1 MDQPEHVSLRPLAE
15 LVDGDA
21 LTELDAA
28 RDAAWKS
35 ADFGLLWLCGMRMA
49 MLLGHSGW
57 LARSEPEDLEA
68 LAGWPTHER
77 FGDRERAA
85 LALTEQYLIDVA
97 SATDEQIA
105 TLAAELDESVID
117 FVNALLVIE
126 QRMRLELGLSAVL
139 RAS

>member
-1 MDQPEHVSLRPLAE
+1 MSLRPLGD
-15 LVDGDA
+15 LLDGDP
-21 LTELDAA
+21 LRELDAA
-28 RDAAWKS
+28 RDAAWK
-35 ADFGLLWLCGMRMA
+35 AVDFGLLWLCGVRTA

-57 LARSEPEDLEA
+57 IDSAEPEDLEA
-68 LAGWPTHER
+68 LAAWPTHDR

-97 SATDEQIA
+97 AATDEQIS
-105 TLAAELDESVID
+105 TLAEHLEGSVID
-117 FVNALLVIE
+117 FVNALLVVE